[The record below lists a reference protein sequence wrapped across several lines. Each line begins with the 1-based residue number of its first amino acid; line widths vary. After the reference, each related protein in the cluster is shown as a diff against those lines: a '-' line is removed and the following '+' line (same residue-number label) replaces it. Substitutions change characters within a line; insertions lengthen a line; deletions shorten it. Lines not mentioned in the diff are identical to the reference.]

1 VTVLVLNCGS
11 SSVKYQLV
19 DPTRGGRVA
28 GGQVAGIGTE
38 VPDHDTALA
47 TVADEVA
54 GHLDGAGPL
63 VAVGHRVVH
72 GGADLVRPQ
81 LVTDE
86 LLAAIDRLAVLAPL
100 HNPANAQGIRSARA
114 SFPDVPQVAVFDTAF
129 HATVPPA
136 HRTYAVP
143 REWEERFGVRRYG
156 FHGTSHA
163 YVSRRAAAW
172 LAEQR
177 RAALDESRVVVL
189 HLGNGA
195 SGCAVLGGRSVDT
208 SMGLT
213 PLPGLVMGTRSGDV
227 DPAVFGH
234 LARVAGMGADE
245 VEAALN
251 TASGMRGLCGDS
263 DMRAVV
269 ARAGA
274 GDGAAQLALEVYA
287 HRIRHYLG
295 AYAVTLGGLDAVA
308 FTGGVGERS
317 PEVRELVLAGLD
329 SLGIVLDPGRNE
341 AVDRDGRDPVPVTVE
356 GSPVA
361 ALVVPTDEEHEI
373 ATQTLSVVAA
383 HGSGVAGP

>member
-1 VTVLVLNCGS
+1 MTVLVLNCGS

-19 DPTRGGRVA
+19 DPTGAGRA
-28 GGQVAGIGTE
+28 ARGQVAGIGTG
-38 VPDHDTALA
+38 VADHDTALR
-47 TVADEVA
+47 TVAGEVA
-54 GHLDGAGPL
+54 GHLGDSPL

-81 LVTDE
+81 LVTEE
-86 LLAAIDRLAVLAPL
+86 LLAEIDRLAVLAPL

-129 HATVPPA
+129 HATIPPA
-136 HRTYAVP
+136 HRVYAVP
-143 REWEERFGVRRYG
+143 REWEARYGVRRYG

-172 LAEQR
+172 LAEDR
-177 RAALDESRVVVL
+177 GADLHETRVVVL

-195 SGCAVLGGRSVDT
+195 SACAVLGGRSVDT

-234 LARVAGMGADE
+234 LARVAGMSTEA

-263 DMRAVV
+263 DMRAVS
-269 ARAGA
+269 ARADA
-274 GDGAAQLALEVYA
+274 GDEAARFALDVYA

-295 AYAVTLGGLDAVA
+295 AYAVTLGGLDAIA
-308 FTGGVGERS
+308 FTGGVGERA

-329 SLGIVLDPGRNE
+329 SLGIVLDPARNA
-341 AVDRDGRDPVPVTVE
+341 AVDKDCRDPVPVTVE

-361 ALVVPTDEEHEI
+361 ALVVPTDEEQEI
-373 ATQTLSVVAA
+373 ATQALSVVA
-383 HGSGVAGP
+383 SGLAGR

>member
-11 SSVKYQLV
+11 SSVKYQLL
-19 DPTRGGRVA
+19 DPA
-28 GGQVAGIGTE
+28 GGTRAVRGQVDGIGTD
-38 VPDHDTALA
+38 VPDHHTALR

-54 GHLDGAGPL
+54 GHLDGGPL

-86 LLAAIDRLAVLAPL
+86 LLAEIDRLAVLAPL

-114 SFPDVPQVAVFDTAF
+114 SFPGVPQVAVFDTAF
-129 HATVPPA
+129 HATIPPA
-136 HRTYAVP
+136 HRVYAVP
-143 REWEERFGVRRYG
+143 REWQERYGVRKYG

-172 LAEQR
+172 LAEQG
-177 RAALDESRVVVL
+177 RADLHGSRVVVL

-195 SGCAVLGGRSVDT
+195 SACAVLGGRSVDT

-234 LARVAGMGADE
+234 LARVAGMGVEE

-251 TASGMRGLCGDS
+251 RDSGMKGLCGDS

-274 GDGAAQLALEVYA
+274 GDEAAQLALAVYA

-295 AYAVTLGGLDAVA
+295 AYAVTLGGLDAIA

-329 SLGIVLDPGRNE
+329 SLGIVLDPVRNDGVE
-341 AVDRDGRDPVPVTVE
+341 PGGRDPVPVTVE
-356 GSPVA
+356 GSPVV
-361 ALVVPTDEEHEI
+361 ALVIPTDEEHEI

-383 HGSGVAGP
+383 HGGGAGG

>member
-11 SSVKYQLV
+11 SSVKYRLV
-19 DPTRGGRVA
+19 DPTGAGQAA
-28 GGQVAGIGTE
+28 GGQVEGIGTE
-38 VPDHDTALA
+38 VADHDTALV
-47 TVADEVA
+47 TVAGEVA
-54 GHLDGAGPL
+54 RHLEGAGPL

-81 LVTDE
+81 LVTDH
-86 LLAAIDRLAVLAPL
+86 LLGAIDRLAVLAPL

-129 HATVPPA
+129 HATIPPA
-136 HRTYAVP
+136 HRAYAVP
-143 REWEERFGVRRYG
+143 REWEERYGVRRYG

-172 LAEQR
+172 LAEQG
-177 RAALDESRVVVL
+177 RADLRESRVVVL

-195 SGCAVLGGRSVDT
+195 SACAVLGGRSVDT

-251 TASGMRGLCGDS
+251 TASGMKGLCGDS

-274 GDGAAQLALEVYA
+274 GDASAQLALEVYA

-329 SLGIVLDPGRNE
+329 ALGVVLDPARNQT
-341 AVDRDGRDPVPVTVE
+341 VDPSGRDPAPVSVE

-361 ALVVPTDEEHEI
+361 ALVVPTDEELEI

-383 HGSGVAGP
+383 IGVAGR